1 MKAKERHK
9 TKILEYLGNPDNEW
23 LPRSRLS
30 TEILGFKQENQ
41 IYRTFSPEELDLI
54 EAMGLDIRRRKYI
67 ASLARID
74 KSLLLAAEG
83 GDVSAI
89 RLVYGRF
96 EGWSEKHALQHTGD
110 MKVGLSDVLDALPAE
125 FRESVIQS
133 LKANI

>member
-1 MKAKERHK
+1 M
-9 TKILEYLGNPDNEW
+9 
-23 LPRSRLS
+23 
-30 TEILGFKQENQ
+30 
-41 IYRTFSPEELDLI
+41 DLI

-67 ASLARID
+67 SRLARID

-96 EGWSEKHALQHTGD
+96 EGWGEKHALKHSGD
-110 MKVGLSDVLDALPAE
+110 IKVGLIDVLDALPAE